1 MLSYFP
7 FAGLGRVLGSGR
19 LYCKRRSKQRVGA
32 DSISNWFRRNHQR
45 YFTTALIWLLF
56 LVKSFSCFVFPDGP
70 STDKD
75 SEEKKKESAS
85 SSQNSPE
92 AREERC
98 LILHKYTN
106 NLTQCKLG
114 KLGTLNYLVQICHI

>member
-1 MLSYFP
+1 MLDLKDLKCCHSP
-7 FAGLGRVLGSGR
+7 FAGLAKVLGSGR

-32 DSISNWFRRNHQR
+32 DSISNWFGRNHQR
-45 YFTTALIWLLF
+45 YFTTALNRLLF
-56 LVKSFSCFVFPDGP
+56 LSKSFSCFVFPDGP

-75 SEEKKKESAS
+75 SEEKKKEPAS

-98 LILHKYTN
+98 KILHGCTN
-106 NLTQCKLG
+106 DFTQYK
-114 KLGTLNYLVQICHI
+114 H